1 MTKIIV
7 VLLFFNFSFG
17 QNQKNLK
24 LVNTNTYSEFIVSL
38 GYCIENK
45 NISEIKKSFLVLS
58 NGKIIVEKNH
68 EALYLDTY
76 KLCQDVDIIKFGKLL
91 QVKPKKIRDV
101 TKLVHRKAKSHYGL
115 NIQKALKIYLNSN
128 SSKPHLHEVVVVLYK
143 DKWFLVD
150 Y

>member
-1 MTKIIV
+1 MNKIIL

-17 QNQKNLK
+17 QNTKNLK
-24 LVNTNTYSEFIVSL
+24 LVNTTTYSEFIISL
-38 GYCIENK
+38 GKCIEYK

-68 EALYLDTY
+68 EALYLNTDR
-76 KLCQDVDIIKFGKLL
+76 LCQKQEIIKFGKRL

-101 TKLVHRKAKSHYGL
+101 TKLVYKKAKSIYGL
-115 NIQKALKIYLNSN
+115 HVEKALKIYLNSN
-128 SSKPHLHEVVVVLYK
+128 SKKPHLHEVVVILCK
-143 DKWFLVD
+143 GKWFLVD

>member
-1 MTKIIV
+1 MTKFTL
-7 VLLFFNFSFG
+7 VLLFFNFCFG
-17 QNQKNLK
+17 QTKSIK
-24 LVNTNTYSEFIVSL
+24 LVNTNTYSEFIISL

-68 EALYLDTY
+68 EELYLETD
-76 KLCQDVDIIKFGKLL
+76 KLCQEEDITKFGKRL
-91 QVKPKKIRDV
+91 QVKPKKIKDV
-101 TKLVHRKAKSHYGL
+101 TQLVHRKAKSHYGL
-115 NIQKALKIYLNSN
+115 NIEKALKIYLNSN

-143 DKWFLVD
+143 GKWFLVD